1 MMTAF
6 TRRPLLYFLIYNICI
21 LVLLKMG
28 NKFIWPVE
36 TQPVE
41 TQPVETHNFPFF
53 EEEKVEACSSEQI
66 RRNLDIFRTES
77 TTCPSE
83 PWYWE
88 WQENLSVDEF
98 VYIEIGCN
106 KGTDAL
112 MNLKAFTRSKIVD
125 IKHWQKYTNLGG
137 FACPFDIERWEL
149 IIKKSKRGAKR
160 YKHLCIEA
168 AAENAK
174 PVQAAAALLGLDK
187 LGLYVQHAAVSSTN
201 VPSTVKFPVIL
212 PGQENIGIGT
222 DNQIYK
228 DFYDV
233 EVFTVDQLITLHK
246 IKQVDV
252 LKIDTEGNDPR
263 VLIGAVKTLSMMK
276 PSYVTFENHGIGH
289 WETFHL
295 EDTIDFLNALDYE
308 CFWATNSG
316 KLIRITSCWSSEYG
330 AVKTWSNVAC
340 YHRKNDDLKVIMK
353 KYLPDS

>member
-1 MMTAF
+1 MITTFA
-6 TRRPLLYFLIYNICI
+6 RRPLLQLLICNIFI
-21 LVLLKMG
+21 LVVLEVGRKLV
-28 NKFIWPVE
+28 P
-36 TQPVE
+36 TL
-41 TQPVETHNFPFF
+41 VETHNFLFF
-53 EEEKVEACSSEQI
+53 SEGEKVEACSSEEI
-66 RRNLDIFRTES
+66 KRNLEIFLRES

-83 PWYWE
+83 AWYWE
-88 WQENLSVDEF
+88 WQATLSVEEF
-98 VYIEIGCN
+98 VYIEVGCN

-112 MNLKAFTRSKIVD
+112 MNLRAFTGSKIAD
-125 IKHWQKYTNLGG
+125 IKRWQEYTGMG
-137 FACPFDIERWEL
+137 DFACPFDNERWEL
-149 IIKKSKRGAKR
+149 LIENSKLRARR

-174 PVQAAAALLGLDK
+174 PVEAATLLLGLDK
-187 LGLYVQHAAVSSTN
+187 LGLHVQHAAVSSTN

-222 DNQIYK
+222 DNQDFK

-233 EVFTVDQLITLHK
+233 QVFTVDGLITTHK

-276 PSYVTFENHGIGH
+276 PSYVTFENHGVGH
-289 WETFHL
+289 WATFHL

-316 KLIRITSCWSSEYG
+316 KLIKITSCWSHEYA

-340 YHRKNDDLKVIMK
+340 YHRQKDDLKVIMR
-353 KYLPDS
+353 KYLPDSLVH